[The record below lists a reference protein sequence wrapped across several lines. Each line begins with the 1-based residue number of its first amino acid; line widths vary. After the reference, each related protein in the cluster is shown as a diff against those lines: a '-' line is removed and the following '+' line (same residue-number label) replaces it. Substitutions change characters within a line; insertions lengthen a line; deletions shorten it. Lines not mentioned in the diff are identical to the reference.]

1 MGVLASPVDS
11 LIWMLSSVAPGQP
24 ETRTAAVPVSHAQ
37 DLELVRRLQA
47 RDRKAIADFVANH
60 ADALYGYV
68 RFRLAPRTES
78 ADDVV
83 QEVFL
88 AAWQK
93 LGSYRGDSPLRA
105 WLLGIA
111 RHKIEDVYRERL
123 REPDPL
129 PSDESASEIAA
140 GEALLDA
147 EIDRRR
153 LRERA
158 ATILSELPEPHGTV
172 LLWRYWEH
180 RSTADMAAAT
190 GKSEKAIERLLDRA
204 RKSFRSRWEDG
215 RR

>member
-1 MGVLASPVDS
+1 MGVLASPLDS
-11 LIWMLSSVAPGQP
+11 LIWMLSRVPPDQP
-24 ETRTAAVPVSHAQ
+24 ETTTAGGPVSHAQ
-37 DLELVRRLQA
+37 DLELVRRLEA

-60 ADALYGYV
+60 ADALYSYV

-83 QEVFL
+83 QDVFL
-88 AAWQK
+88 EAWQK

-129 PSDESASEIAA
+129 PDDESASVSAA
-140 GEALLDA
+140 GEAVLDA

-158 ATILSELPEPHGTV
+158 ATILSELPEPYSTV

-180 RSTADMAAAT
+180 RSTADMAATT
-190 GKSEKAIERLLDRA
+190 GRTEKAIERLLDRA
-204 RKSFRSRWEDG
+204 RKSFRSRWEHG
-215 RR
+215 WR